1 MTIQAAL
8 LDADGVFLRID
19 ELASEADLTPLH
31 LAAITSCDLAP
42 GEYKWVPDTA
52 NPYGGAF
59 WNIAWLQ
66 KQAATL
72 ALADIEQRKQ
82 ALKNERSS

>member
-1 MTIQAAL
+1 MKAAL

-19 ELASEADLTPLH
+19 ELASEADLTPRH
-31 LAAITSCDLAP
+31 LAAITSCDLPP
-42 GEYKWVPDTA
+42 GEYKWLPDAA

-66 KQAATL
+66 KRDDTQAQAA
-72 ALADIEQRKQ
+72 IEARI
-82 ALKNERSS
+82 AAHRNRSA